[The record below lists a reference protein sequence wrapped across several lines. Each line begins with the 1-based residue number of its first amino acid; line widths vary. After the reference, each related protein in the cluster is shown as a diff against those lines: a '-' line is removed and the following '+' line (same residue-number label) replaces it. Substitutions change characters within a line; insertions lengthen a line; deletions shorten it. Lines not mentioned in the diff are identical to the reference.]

1 MKPIQL
7 LITAFLA
14 LLIVAC
20 DQVGDESDHKI
31 VFPASAKN
39 IQNRGNSGSSL
50 LDRGLATMLE
60 IDRKDLEAFVA
71 QLTITER
78 RKPAQA
84 TGDPTINGWNVWPQG
99 AKTFVPGNKIFGGF
113 NKTWDTAPVPEE
125 MLNCQSPTGMFLH
138 VEVWGMQDEKV
149 LLKLYS
155 WWE

>member
-50 LDRGLATMLE
+50 LDRGLATMME
-60 IDRKDLEAFVA
+60 IDRKDLEAFVD

-78 RKPAQA
+78 RKPAQG

-99 AKTFVPGNKIFGGF
+99 AKTFVPGNKVYGGF

-125 MLNCQSPTGMFLH
+125 MLSCQSPTGMFLH

-149 LLKLYS
+149 LLKLYT

>member
-7 LITAFLA
+7 LITALLA
-14 LLIVAC
+14 LLMVAC

-39 IQNRGNSGSSL
+39 IQNRGNSGRSL
-50 LDRGLATMLE
+50 LDRGLATMME

-99 AKTFVPGNKIFGGF
+99 AKTFVPGNKVYGGF

-125 MLNCQSPTGMFLH
+125 MLSCKSPNGMFLH

-149 LLKLYS
+149 LLKLYT

>member
-1 MKPIQL
+1 MKSIRL
-7 LITAFLA
+7 LIISFLV

-39 IQNRGNSGSSL
+39 IQNRGNSGSCL
-50 LDRGLATMLE
+50 LDRGLATMME

-71 QLTITER
+71 QLAIKER
-78 RKPAQA
+78 RKPSKT
-84 TGDPTINGWNVWPQG
+84 TGDPTINGWNVWPQDS
-99 AKTFVPGNKIFGGF
+99 KTFVPGNKVYGGF
-113 NKTWDTAPVPEE
+113 NKTWDSAPAPEE
-125 MLNCQSPTGMFLH
+125 MLSCQSATGMSLH

-149 LLKLYS
+149 LLKLYT

>member
-1 MKPIQL
+1 MKPIRL
-7 LITAFLA
+7 LITASLA
-14 LLIVAC
+14 LLMVSC

-31 VFPASAKN
+31 AFPASAKN

-99 AKTFVPGNKIFGGF
+99 AKTFVPGNEVYGGF

-125 MLNCQSPTGMFLH
+125 MLSCQSPTGMFLH